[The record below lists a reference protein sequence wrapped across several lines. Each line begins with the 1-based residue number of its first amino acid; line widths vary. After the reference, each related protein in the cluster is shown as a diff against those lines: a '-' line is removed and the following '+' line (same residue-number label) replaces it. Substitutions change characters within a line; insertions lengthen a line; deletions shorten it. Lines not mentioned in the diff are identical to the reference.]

1 MKSNYKHIV
10 IEPKPSALSMR
21 LDRPEESELRQEW
34 RLAEA
39 APALLQALR
48 RARGW
53 GAMYENKPDHDA
65 AAKAML
71 GVIDKAIEEAI

>member
-1 MKSNYKHIV
+1 MFKYIS
-10 IEPKPSALSMR
+10 IEPKPYDLEWSLDGLNSA
-21 LDRPEESELRQEW
+21 DINAEV
-34 RLAEA
+34 RLAKA

-53 GAMYENKPDHDA
+53 VAMYEHTKGHDA

-71 GVIDKAIEEAI
+71 EVIDKAIEEAI